1 MSDEPRA
8 TSTAEPRPRSTGP
21 ELPSL
26 GGIVFG
32 SVMFI
37 TGWTLIMTV
46 FLIPAGLL
54 LFAAGLG
61 LMLEPDR
68 RPRRR

>member
-1 MSDEPRA
+1 MSDQPRTTSA
-8 TSTAEPRPRSTGP
+8 GPRSSSTAPD
-21 ELPSL
+21 LPSL
-26 GGIVFG
+26 GGVLFG
-32 SVMFI
+32 SILFI

-61 LMLEPDR
+61 LMLEPKR
-68 RPRRR
+68 RGP

>member
-1 MSDEPRA
+1 MLDESSA
-8 TSTAEPRPRSTGP
+8 TAAEPRSRSTGP
-21 ELPSL
+21 EMPSL
-26 GGIVFG
+26 GGILFG
-32 SVMFI
+32 SILFF
-37 TGWTLIMTV
+37 TGWMLIMTV